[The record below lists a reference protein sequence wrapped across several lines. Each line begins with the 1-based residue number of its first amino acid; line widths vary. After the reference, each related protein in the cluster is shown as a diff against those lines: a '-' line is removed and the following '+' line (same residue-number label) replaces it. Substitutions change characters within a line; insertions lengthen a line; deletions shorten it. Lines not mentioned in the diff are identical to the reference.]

1 MHAVTWGPGGRHV
14 TFDQEWAELKG
25 EASTRLRL
33 ASADGPGG
41 GDAQGQ
47 LRQSQRAWSQASEGV
62 RAVRGDL
69 RTAMSGLSEEQRGTG
84 SGDAGV
90 TGLLSATAQRSVFQL
105 WKRKVELMQRECDD
119 VQGKMEKAAQSYY
132 RTDDAVKD
140 AFKSRDAAPDDQ
152 PGVGRPTPGE
162 GGQSRW

>member
-1 MHAVTWGPGGRHV
+1 M
-14 TFDQEWAELKG
+14 
-25 EASTRLRL
+25 
-33 ASADGPGG
+33 
-41 GDAQGQ
+41 
-47 LRQSQRAWSQASEGV
+47 
-62 RAVRGDL
+62 RGDL
-69 RTAMSGLSEEQRGTG
+69 RTAVSGLSEGQHGAG

-90 TGLLSATAQRSVFQL
+90 TGLLSATAQGSVFRS

-152 PGVGRPTPGE
+152 PEVCRQ